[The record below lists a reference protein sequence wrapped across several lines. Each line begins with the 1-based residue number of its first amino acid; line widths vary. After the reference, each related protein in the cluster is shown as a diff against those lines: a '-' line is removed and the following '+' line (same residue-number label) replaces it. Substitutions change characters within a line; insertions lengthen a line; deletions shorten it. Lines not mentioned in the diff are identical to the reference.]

1 MPKQKHGPTP
11 KPENELRNQRVVA
24 HFTAD
29 EFVKLTAL
37 AGSDVPRRVA
47 AYVRTSA
54 LQNVSPVAPALNR
67 EAWQKLAP
75 ALANLNQIAHRL
87 NKLMPLS
94 DMDRMDIIE
103 LTDLVKELR
112 GKLL

>member
-1 MPKQKHGPTP
+1 MPKRKHGPEP

-29 EFVKLTAL
+29 EYAKLTAL
-37 AGSDVPRRVA
+37 AGSDIPRRVA
-47 AYVRTSA
+47 AYVRSSA

-67 EAWQKLAP
+67 EVWQKLAP
-75 ALANLNQIAHRL
+75 VLANLNQIAHKL
-87 NKLMPLS
+87 NAGNS
-94 DMDRMDIIE
+94 YGDDDRGDIFE
-103 LTDLVKELR
+103 LIDLVKKLR